1 MGAKAC
7 PRGYE
12 KKRGRC
18 SPVKKFISR
27 GTHSEG
33 EMFVFPTGNLKYV
46 AFYLS
51 FGERPKVGGLTVPLT
66 RSELKETF
74 NIKI

>member
-1 MGAKAC
+1 MTPKAC

-12 KKRGRC
+12 LRHGWC

-27 GTHSEG
+27 GTHEKG

-51 FGERPKVGGLTVPLT
+51 FGERPKVGGLTIPLT

-74 NIKI
+74 DIKI